1 MASSH
6 GNYYFSLILSVLVFA
21 IVASSGLS
29 QLTPDYYENSCPNAL
44 STIKSVVEAA
54 VEKERRMGASLLR
67 LHFHDC
73 FVNGCDGS
81 ILLDPT
87 STIESEK
94 NALPNKNSVRGFEVV
109 DEIKHAVDEA
119 CGNPIVSCA
128 DILAVAARDS
138 VVALGGPTWD
148 VRLGRRDSTTANPNG
163 ANTNLPAPFLDLPQ
177 LIKSFQNQGLDEN
190 DLVALYGAHTIGSAR
205 CVTYRGHIYN
215 DTNIDPK
222 FANSLRYICPRDVG
236 VGDDNLAPLDC
247 TATKFDS
254 QYYSDLINKKGLL
267 HSDQEFFNGGPTD
280 QLVRE
285 YSYDSEAFFQDFAN
299 SMIKMGN
306 IQPLTGEQ
314 GEIRANCRKVNNYY

>member
-6 GNYYFSLILSVLVFA
+6 GNLSFIVSALVFA
-21 IVASSGLS
+21 IVASNGLS
-29 QLTPDYYENSCPNAL
+29 ELTADYYENSCPNAL

-54 VEKERRMGASLLR
+54 VQKERRMGASLLR

-81 ILLDPT
+81 ILLDST
-87 STIESEK
+87 ATIESEK
-94 NALPNKNSVRGFEVV
+94 SARPNNNSARGFEVV
-109 DEIKHAVDEA
+109 DEIKQAVDQA
-119 CGNPIVSCA
+119 CGKPVVSCA

-163 ANTNLPAPFLDLPQ
+163 ANTNLPAPSLNLTQ
-177 LIKSFQNQGLDEN
+177 LIKSFQDQGLDEK
-190 DLVALYGAHTIGSAR
+190 DLVVLYGAHSIGFAR
-205 CVTYRGHIYN
+205 CVAYRAHIYN
-215 DTNIDPK
+215 DTNIDPN
-222 FANSLRYICPRDVG
+222 FANSLKYICPRDVG
-236 VGDDNLAPLDC
+236 VGDGNLAPLDC

-254 QYYSDLINKKGLL
+254 QYYSDLISKKGLL
-267 HSDQEFFNGGPTD
+267 HSDQEFFNGGSTD
-280 QLVRE
+280 QLVKE
-285 YSYDSEAFFQDFAN
+285 YSYNSEAFFRDFGN

-314 GEIRANCRKVNNYY
+314 GEIRANCRKVNN